1 MKKYEVIEQS
11 GDWIVQHEG
20 VELARFEEQTLALND
35 IAQRLSDPDVGDGGA
50 SVAVRFQA
58 R

>member
-1 MKKYEVIEQS
+1 MQKYEVIEQA

-20 VELARFEEQTLALND
+20 VELARFEQQALALND
-35 IAQRLSDPDVGDGGA
+35 VAQRLADADVGEAGA
-50 SVAVRFQA
+50 SFAVRYQA

>member
-1 MKKYEVIEQS
+1 MKKYEVIEEA

-20 VELARFEEQTLALND
+20 VELARFEQQTLALND
-35 IAQRLSDPDVGDGGA
+35 VAQRLAETDVGEGGA
-50 SVAVRFQA
+50 SLAVRYQA